1 MESVVTYIKPA
12 VTGFNCKIEGIGENV
27 IKYMESEEGKRF
39 EKDMKKC
46 SKQFESEN
54 YIYFFLFYLTESST
68 IEH

>member
-12 VTGFNCKIEGIGENV
+12 VTGFNCNIEGTGENV
-27 IKYMESEEGKRF
+27 NKYMESEEGKRF
-39 EKDMKKC
+39 EEDMKKR

-54 YIYFFLFYLTESST
+54 YIFFFLFYLTESSP